1 MIYIQE
7 SNSMFFY
14 LRKDS
19 WGLITPFSFGDVQV
33 RFPHTQL
40 LRYILIEYCVQN
52 PDGYSDSMSQIN
64 KVQASEAA
72 VLG

>member
-14 LRKDS
+14 LQKDS

-33 RFPHTQL
+33 RFPLTQL
-40 LRYILIEYCVQN
+40 LRCI
-52 PDGYSDSMSQIN
+52 SD
-64 KVQASEAA
+64 
-72 VLG
+72 